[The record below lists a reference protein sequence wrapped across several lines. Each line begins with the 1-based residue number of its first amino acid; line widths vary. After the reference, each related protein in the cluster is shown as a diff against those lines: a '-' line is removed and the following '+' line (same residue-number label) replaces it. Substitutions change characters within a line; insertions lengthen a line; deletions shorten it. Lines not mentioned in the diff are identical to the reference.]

1 VVLTE
6 LLDGQFTGLTVV
18 LMAVVFGM
26 AVFARFA
33 WRQHRAQVQREPYE
47 GETTLGVAPSYVD
60 SWPFPPRPIELRTA
74 RSVSDDYGGVTRIPI
89 ASRRARRG
97 A

>member
-1 VVLTE
+1 MLTE
-6 LLDGQFTGLTVV
+6 LLDGQFNGLTVV

-33 WRQHRAQVQREPYE
+33 WRQHREQHPIEFE
-47 GETTLGVAPSYVD
+47 GELEALPASYAD
-60 SWPFPPRPIELRTA
+60 SWPFPPRPVELCVV
-74 RSVSDDYGGVTRIPI
+74 RSVSDDYGGATRIPI